1 MKKQSISIKPMGNP
15 NTIQQVEE
23 GRELTDEELEKVIGG
38 ASREFFLKWAA
49 DIYNDHRKDKHDKQI
64 DEERTRTRND

>member
-1 MKKQSISIKPMGNP
+1 MKKQSTSTKPMENP

-49 DIYNDHRKDKHDKQI
+49 DIYNDHRKEQHDKQI
-64 DEERTRTRND
+64 DEERAGTRYD

>member
-1 MKKQSISIKPMGNP
+1 M
-15 NTIQQVEE
+15 EE

-49 DIYNDHRKDKHDKQI
+49 DIYNDHRKEQHDKQI
-64 DEERTRTRND
+64 DEERAGTRYD